1 MFSACEV
8 ILKYSDIYAESLIL
22 SLPSCSMRSP
32 TSSVLSRYRAEG
44 GIFFNGV
51 LSLFFL
57 SLDVGSFSND
67 TFFFLFSFLR
77 GLLSLSEDSSSVSEL
92 SEMSWEDSSSSESG
106 SSSNHDGL
114 KICSAALIIM
124 LTGNG
129 MVSDRFGSTWNNQ
142 ASKCFQMC
150 RGNPIQNAFRY

>member
-1 MFSACEV
+1 MFGACEV
-8 ILKYSDIYAESLIL
+8 ILKYSGIYAESLIL
-22 SLPSCSMRSP
+22 SFPSLSMRSA
-32 TSSVLSRYRAEG
+32 TSSVLLQCRAEG
-44 GIFFNGV
+44 GIFFNGA

-77 GLLSLSEDSSSVSEL
+77 GLLSSSEDSSSVSEL
-92 SEMSWEDSSSSESG
+92 SEMPWEDSSSSESG

-129 MVSDRFGSTWNNQ
+129 IVSDRFGSTWNNR
-142 ASKCFQMC
+142 ASRRFRMC
-150 RGNPIQNAFRY
+150 RGNPIQNAF